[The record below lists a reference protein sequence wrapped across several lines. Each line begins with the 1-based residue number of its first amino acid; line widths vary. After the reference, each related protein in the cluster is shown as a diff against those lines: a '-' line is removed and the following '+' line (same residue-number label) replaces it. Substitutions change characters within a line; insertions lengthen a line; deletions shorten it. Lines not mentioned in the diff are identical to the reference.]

1 MFNPD
6 RFRLARV
13 RRGKTKRDLAAE
25 LGVNENTIRRYE
37 AGETVPS
44 DDGLALI
51 ARSLAFPQA
60 FFFADTPD
68 EPPDNASFRSMSDLP
83 ARDRDAALAAGA
95 LAFGLDDW
103 IRRRF
108 DLPATDIP
116 DLTGEE
122 PEAAARALRQVWG
135 IGERPIRSMVHLLEA
150 KGVRV
155 FSLAEN
161 TRAVD
166 AFSVW
171 RRHAPYV
178 FLNTLK
184 TAEHGRMDAAHEL
197 AHLALHKHGGPGG
210 RIAELEAQRFASS
223 FLMPRADVLATLPRV
238 YGLDEIIRHKRRWG
252 VSVAAL
258 NFRLHKLGVT
268 TPWQYRDLC
277 IQIAQ
282 RGFRQA
288 EPAGTEMP
296 REMSAVW
303 PKVMEAL
310 RREGTGKYDIAEALA
325 LPVKELENLL
335 FMLAPMLSVDG
346 GKTSASQRSRA
357 KLSVVATES

>member
-1 MFNPD
+1 
-6 RFRLARV
+6 
-13 RRGKTKRDLAAE
+13 
-25 LGVNENTIRRYE
+25 VNENTIRRYE

-44 DDGLALI
+44 DEALLAA
-51 ARSLAFPQA
+51 ARQLTFPPE
-60 FFFADTPD
+60 FFFAETVDA
-68 EPPDNASFRSMSDLP
+68 PPDNASFRSMSDLS

-103 IRRRF
+103 VRRKF
-108 DLPATDIP
+108 ALPETDIP

-122 PEAAARALRQVWG
+122 PEAAARAIRQVWA
-135 IGERPIRSMVHLLEA
+135 IGERPIRNMVHLLEA
-150 KGVRV
+150 KGARV

-161 TRAVD
+161 TQAVD

-171 RRHAPYV
+171 RQSAPYV

-210 RIAELEAQRFASS
+210 RAAEQEAQRFASS

-238 YGLDEIIRHKRRWG
+238 YGLDEIIRHKTRWG

-258 NFRLHKLGVT
+258 NYRLHKLGVT

-277 IQIAQ
+277 IQISQ
-282 RGFRQA
+282 RGLRKA
-288 EPAGTEMP
+288 EPPGTEMA
-296 REMSAVW
+296 REMSVVW
-303 PKVMEAL
+303 PKVMESL
-310 RREGTGKYDIAEALA
+310 RREGIGKYDIAQALA
-325 LPVKELENLL
+325 LPVEELENLL
-335 FMLAPMLSVDG
+335 FMLSPMLSVDG
-346 GKTSASQRSRA
+346 GKVGAPQRSQA
-357 KLSVVATES
+357 KLTVV

>member
-6 RFRLARV
+6 RFRLARL
-13 RRGKTKRDLAAE
+13 RRRRTKRELAAA

-44 DDGLALI
+44 DDTLETISRL
-51 ARSLAFPQA
+51 LAFPRA
-60 FFFADTPD
+60 FFFAETPD

-103 IRRRF
+103 VRQRF
-108 DLPATDIP
+108 DLPATDIL

-122 PEAAARALRQVWG
+122 PEAAARALRQAWG
-135 IGERPIRSMVHLLEA
+135 IGERPIRNMVHLLEA

-171 RRHAPYV
+171 RRSAPYV

-197 AHLALHKHGGPGG
+197 GHLALHKHGGPGG
-210 RIAELEAQRFASS
+210 RQAEYEAQRFALA
-223 FLMPRADVLATLPRV
+223 FLMPRADVLAELPRV
-238 YGLDEIIRHKRRWG
+238 YGLDAIIRHKRRWG

-258 NFRLHKLGVT
+258 NFWLHKLGIT
-268 TPWQYRDLC
+268 KDWQYRDLS
-277 IQIAQ
+277 IQIAE
-282 RGFRQA
+282 RGLRLA
-288 EPAGTEMP
+288 EPPGTELP

-303 PKVMEAL
+303 PKVMDAL
-310 RREGTGKYDIAEALA
+310 RREGIGKYDIADALA
-325 LPVKELENLL
+325 LPVEELENLL
-335 FMLAPMLSVDG
+335 FMLTPMLSVDG
-346 GKTSASQRSRA
+346 GKLGAPQRSRA
-357 KLSVVATES
+357 KLRVVENTP

>member
-6 RFRLARV
+6 RFKLARI
-13 RRGKTKRDLAAE
+13 RRGRTKRELAAA

-37 AGETVPS
+37 AGETAPS
-44 DDGLALI
+44 EDGLAVI
-51 ARSLAFPQA
+51 ARLLEFPRP
-60 FFFADTPD
+60 FFFAETQD

-108 DLPATDIP
+108 DLPANDIP
-116 DLTGEE
+116 DLAGEE
-122 PEAAARALRQVWG
+122 PDSAARAVRQVWG
-135 IGERPIRSMVHLLEA
+135 IGERPIRNMVHLLEA

-171 RRHAPYV
+171 RSDAPYV

-184 TAEHGRMDAAHEL
+184 TAEHGRMDAGHEL

-210 RIAELEAQRFASS
+210 RAAEHEAQRFALS
-223 FLMPRADVLATLPRV
+223 FLMPRADVLAILPRV
-238 YGLDEIIRHKRRWG
+238 YGLEEIISHKKRWG

-258 NFRLHKLGVT
+258 NYRLHKLGIIT
-268 TPWQYRDLC
+268 DWQYRDLC

-282 RGFRQA
+282 RGYRKA
-288 EPAGTEMP
+288 EPPGTAIP

-303 PKVMEAL
+303 PKVMDAL
-310 RREGTGKYDIAEALA
+310 RREGIGKYDIADALA
-325 LPVKELENLL
+325 LPVEELENLL

-346 GKTSASQRSRA
+346 GKIGAPQRSRA
-357 KLSVVATES
+357 KLSVVESAP